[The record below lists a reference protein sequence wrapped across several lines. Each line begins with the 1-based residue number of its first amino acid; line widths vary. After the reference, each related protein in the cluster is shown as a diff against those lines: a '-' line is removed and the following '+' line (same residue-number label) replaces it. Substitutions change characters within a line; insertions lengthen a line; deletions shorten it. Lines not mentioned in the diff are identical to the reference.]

1 MPITLTWKLA
11 RWVLV
16 AFALTGCASS
26 GADHDLVDDPLEDVN
41 RSIHAVNKGLDQ
53 AILRPA
59 ADVYDFSTPTLFK
72 HVFGNAVSHL
82 TLPGVFVNRLLQGDA
97 EEAAS
102 VLGRFTINTV
112 YGAGGAL
119 DPATELGLPMLATD
133 FGLTLAS
140 WGVEEGPYLE
150 LPLFGPS
157 TARDAVGVLVD
168 AAMQP
173 TTYITGGT
181 EITIASATVRALDI
195 VDKRNRNKRLIDDV
209 LYRSEDSYVSLRTA
223 YIQNRRRQA
232 AGGETNVDDL
242 PDLFA
247 E

>member
-1 MPITLTWKLA
+1 MLKRISQLMA
-11 RWVLV
+11 VLV
-16 AFALTGCASS
+16 VTGCAS
-26 GADHDLVDDPLEDVN
+26 GATDRDLVADPLEDVN

-59 ADVYDFSTPTLFK
+59 ADVYDVTTPTLFK

-82 TLPGVFVNRLLQGDA
+82 SLPGVFVNRLLQGDA

-102 VLGRFTINTV
+102 VLGRFTINSV

-119 DPATELGLPMLATD
+119 DPATELGLPMLSTD

-140 WGVEEGPYLE
+140 WGIDEGPYLE

-157 TARDAVGVLVD
+157 TARDAIGIVVD
-168 AAMQP
+168 AALQP
-173 TTYITGGT
+173 TTYITGGS
-181 EITIASATVRALDI
+181 EITIAKATVRALDI

-232 AGGETNVDDL
+232 SGGETNVDDL

>member
-1 MPITLTWKLA
+1 MTEYIRLLLA
-11 RWVLV
+11 SLVLSV
-16 AFALTGCASS
+16 LAGCASG
-26 GADHDLVDDPLEDVN
+26 GADGELVNDPLEGMN

-53 AILRPA
+53 AVLRPA
-59 ADVYDFSTPTLFK
+59 AEVYDYTTPTLFK

-82 TLPGVFVNRLLQGDA
+82 SLPGVFVNRVLQGEA

-102 VLGRFTINTV
+102 VLGRFTINTI

-119 DPATELGLPMLATD
+119 DPASELGLPLATTD

-140 WGVEEGPYLE
+140 WGVDEGAYLE

-157 TARDAVGVLVD
+157 TARDALGIVVD
-168 AAMQP
+168 TALQP
-173 TTYITGGT
+173 TTYLTGGV
-181 EITIASATVRALDI
+181 EIQIATATVRALDI
-195 VDKRNRNKRLIDDV
+195 VDTRNRNKRLIDDV
-209 LYRSEDSYVSLRTA
+209 LYRSEDSYISVRTA

-232 AGGETNVDDL
+232 AGGETKVEDL

-247 E
+247 D